1 MATWSRVGDWESFGA
16 GHRAWIDDSVPLP
29 PGSGVGGSGRWIRW
43 GPQQQ
48 SSGVA
53 GHRWKI
59 SGGHWVRP
67 WERRGDSA
75 LTPLLLSDPATTTQ
89 PSSALPLSDLTPTK
103 LHFRSLSAT
112 SCCSCCCS
120 SCYIVTCCSWIV
132 TLYLSSCCSWIC
144 IVTSCSTT
152 ADWNTLG
159 L

>member
-1 MATWSRVGDWESFGA
+1 
-16 GHRAWIDDSVPLP
+16 
-29 PGSGVGGSGRWIRW
+29 
-43 GPQQQ
+43 
-48 SSGVA
+48 
-53 GHRWKI
+53 KI

-75 LTPLLLSDPATTTQ
+75 LTPLLSDPATTTQ
-89 PSSALPLSDLTPTK
+89 PSPALPLSDLMPTK

-152 ADWNTLG
+152 TDWNTLG